1 MMTRVWAVLASL
13 ILVVAACQT
22 PAPTATPVPPPPTAT
37 SVPPTAIPVPPT
49 NTPVPPSPTS
59 VPPTATPVPPS
70 PTPVPPT
77 ATAPPA
83 KPTIPP
89 PPAPTATAV
98 ASPPTATP
106 RATAAGI
113 HAVGVVEDRDYKTWG
128 FRPPVLEVRV
138 GETVLFTNDGAET
151 HNFISLSAEQQFGS
165 SDLKPGG
172 TFRIQMI
179 RAAEI
184 RVICDLHAN
193 MEMRIRVGP

>member
-106 RATAAGI
+106 RAAAGI